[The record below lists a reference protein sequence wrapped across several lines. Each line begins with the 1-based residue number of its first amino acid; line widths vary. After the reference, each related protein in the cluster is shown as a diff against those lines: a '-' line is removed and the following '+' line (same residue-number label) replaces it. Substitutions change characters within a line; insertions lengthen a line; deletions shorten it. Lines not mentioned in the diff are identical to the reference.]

1 MDNLYYGKQLW
12 DYEDVNF
19 LIDEFMELYEKRP
32 IKNNGGG
39 VCRQHIYFG
48 RGMLLKN

>member
-39 VCRQHIYFG
+39 YVVSTFILGVVCY
-48 RGMLLKN
+48 

>member
-19 LIDEFMELYEKRP
+19 LIDEFMVLYILQR
-32 IKNNGGG
+32 I
-39 VCRQHIYFG
+39 F
-48 RGMLLKN
+48 L